1 MAQLDEEN
9 VRDSSEVGNENG
21 NIGLSNYFK
30 SEVRGTIMS
39 LREPSGQYID
49 VADSFAP
56 ASNRFHHIIIV
67 RIVFL
72 VWSIVSLALS
82 ISKEED
88 EDRFLYLGYLTN
100 QGLIFSIAYQ
110 MSVCVLTLQ
119 RESLKQPNPD
129 FQEGLST
136 SLKITWFLYA
146 LCVPTEIL
154 ITILYWVLVYDGRR
168 NIYYATIYTH
178 GILVFLILIDGNFV
192 ARIPLRLKQIVFV
205 VIYGILYAVWTF
217 IHSVSGIGNGSKDGE
232 GIYDVLNWKDKPE
245 KTVIIS
251 AIICIVVI
259 PVIYML
265 AWLLSLVGKGFA
277 FNGTRRRLH

>member
-1 MAQLDEEN
+1 
-9 VRDSSEVGNENG
+9 
-21 NIGLSNYFK
+21 
-30 SEVRGTIMS
+30 MS

-67 RIVFL
+67 RVVFL
-72 VWSIVSLALS
+72 VWSIASLALS

-88 EDRFLYLGYLTN
+88 EDRFLYLGYLTH

-146 LCVPTEIL
+146 LCVPTEIV
-154 ITILYWVLVYDGRR
+154 ITLLYWVLVYDGQG
-168 NIYYATIYTH
+168 NIYYVTVFTH

-205 VIYGILYAVWTF
+205 VIYGILYIVWTF
-217 IHSVSGIGNGSKDGE
+217 IHSVSGIGNGSWDGE
-232 GIYDVLNWKDKPE
+232 GLYEGVLNWKDKPE
-245 KTVIIS
+245 KTVIVS
-251 AIICIVVI
+251 AIICLVVI

>member
-1 MAQLDEEN
+1 
-9 VRDSSEVGNENG
+9 
-21 NIGLSNYFK
+21 
-30 SEVRGTIMS
+30 MS

-67 RIVFL
+67 RVVFL
-72 VWSIVSLALS
+72 VWSIASLALS

-88 EDRFLYLGYLTN
+88 EDRFLYLGYLTH

-146 LCVPTEIL
+146 LCVPTEIV
-154 ITILYWVLVYDGRR
+154 ITLLYWVLVYDGQG
-168 NIYYATIYTH
+168 NIYYVTVFTH

-205 VIYGILYAVWTF
+205 VIYGILYIVWTF

-245 KTVIIS
+245 KTAIVS
-251 AIICIVVI
+251 AIICFVVI

-265 AWLLSLVGKGFA
+265 AWLLCLVGKGFV